1 MALNIGAVIVA
12 KRKEK
17 SWTQEQ
23 LAKAVGV
30 SAPAVSKW
38 ETGTSYPDITLLS
51 PIARALN
58 ITVDELL
65 SYQIELCADDVNELA
80 KKAVRTYETE
90 GFEAGWN
97 YCQNL
102 FREYPNSIPLKFYL
116 GNLFQSFLILK
127 ADLNAQEILSY
138 YRQAANTYLEVRS
151 SGHPE
156 FSYHATIILVGFYTM
171 LDEPDRAEEL
181 LDSLPKAKVDPDF
194 LYPSIYA
201 LRGEN
206 ATAMILIQENIKS
219 YLPKISQSL
228 SFLCAF
234 AREKNDL
241 ETACALADINMEM
254 TELFDLR
261 KEIAYPDMVKVLVRQ
276 GHREEALNYLEAYV
290 QTILDWGRDHSEN
303 PVFNHLEAEPSDP
316 DFIKKVLAQSLFMDH
331 EFEPLTSEP
340 RYGRILD
347 KLREITETPR

>member
-1 MALNIGAVIVA
+1 MDLNIGAVIVV

-30 SAPAVSKW
+30 STPAVSKW

-58 ITVDELL
+58 TTVDELL
-65 SYQIELCADDVNELA
+65 SYQKELCADDVNMLA
-80 KKAVRTYETE
+80 KKAARTYETE

-102 FREYPNSIPLKFYL
+102 FQEYPNSIPLKFYL
-116 GNLFQSFLILK
+116 GNLFQNFFILEPSLQK
-127 ADLNAQEILSY
+127 EIQSY
-138 YRQAANTYLEVRS
+138 YRQAVNTYLEVRS

-171 LDEPDRAEEL
+171 LSEPDRAEEL
-181 LDSLPKAKVDPDF
+181 LDSLPKTKVDPDF

-201 LRGEN
+201 LRGEHD
-206 ATAMILIQENIKS
+206 AAMKLIQENIKH

-234 AREKNDL
+234 AREKNDM
-241 ETACALADINMEM
+241 ESACTLAEINIKM

-261 KEIAYPDMVKVLVRQ
+261 KAIAYPDMIKILIRK

-290 QTILDWGRDHSEN
+290 QSILDWGHDYSAN
-303 PVFNHLEAEPSDP
+303 PVFSHLAAEPEDSGL
-316 DFIKKVLAQSLFMDH
+316 IKKVLAQSLLMDR
-331 EFEPLTSEP
+331 EFKPLTSDP
-340 RYGRILD
+340 RYSRIVDRLR
-347 KLREITETPR
+347 KLTEAPR

>member
-17 SWTQEQ
+17 SRTQEQ
-23 LAKAVGV
+23 LAKAVGI

-90 GFEAGWN
+90 G
-97 YCQNL
+97 
-102 FREYPNSIPLKFYL
+102 
-116 GNLFQSFLILK
+116 
-127 ADLNAQEILSY
+127 
-138 YRQAANTYLEVRS
+138 
-151 SGHPE
+151 
-156 FSYHATIILVGFYTM
+156 LVGFYTM

-206 ATAMILIQENIKS
+206 ATAMRLIQENIKS

-241 ETACALADINMEM
+241 ETACALADINMKM

-290 QTILDWGRDHSEN
+290 QTILDWGHDHSEN
-303 PVFNHLEAEPSDP
+303 PVFNHLEAESSDP